1 MNNGEIDVSSA
12 NSFKV
17 DERLL
22 PRSFIFIRKNSGY
35 KIEPW
40 DTPASAGD
48 HQDVWPFKIT
58 CWNLLL
64 KKLLVSFKG
73 VPENFGPGNPPSPVR

>member
-1 MNNGEIDVSSA
+1 MNNGEIDVSSG

-40 DTPASAGD
+40 DTAASAGD